1 MSFPKKQAQIQRVT
15 KLYAELNYP
24 KESRFYPELKKQL
37 LSFFETYQDQNGKY
51 AREFTS
57 MTKYERA
64 TTKEAFSRM
73 AKIFSDTDNRG
84 NHFWPSDPSSPYRN
98 GLDFSVPV
106 DSSRILSYLG
116 QLFYRRSRHLRE
128 YDSTKSKKTTD
139 SPDSLDEDEPS
150 PSFTGSTLQPDGPQN
165 KDTNLPP
172 DSPAAR
178 FETSESRPFQPHLDE
193 PEQSTTAPLNVAD
206 TVNTPAASRRSGN
219 ATDFRGE
226 YVDPPS
232 IIDLINTPSTFTST
246 RHGNGGAQKQSGK
259 RTRGTESL
267 TPSKKKT
274 PAGKAGAGSHT
285 SPEGTRWSSRNRTKR
300 VKEGFVYGSDVD
312 AEVAAAVRRDQ
323 EEHEARNAQRSEQH
337 AANKYTVI
345 PTIEGPSASGQNA
358 PEAPMHS
365 SPEHTEPAQQGI
377 PKVPPKVAKVV
388 DITTKVILSAGRLT
402 REVPW
407 QSESIVARMNLTQF
421 VDEITKLLD
430 LKEGGFTIKG
440 FKLTL
445 RILDAERKRHES
457 EVPLGREDLFDSWKR
472 TGTALTATAVK
483 RRKQTE
489 QIVALLPVS
498 IEIIVHAEGQEV
510 ESATE
515 DELDLDVWN

>member
-37 LSFFETYQDQNGKY
+37 LLFFETYQDQNGKH

-64 TTKEAFSRM
+64 PTKEAFSRM
-73 AKIFSDTDNRG
+73 AKIFSNTENRG

-98 GLDFSVPV
+98 GLDFSIPL
-106 DSSRILSYLG
+106 DSSRCENQNGPHHFRSSNFVQQDLDLLG
-116 QLFYRRSRHLRE
+116 PALLPQVPALI
-128 YDSTKSKKTTD
+128 
-139 SPDSLDEDEPS
+139 PDSLDEDEPS
-150 PSFTGSTLQPDGPQN
+150 SGFSV
-165 KDTNLPP
+165 
-172 DSPAAR
+172 AAR
-178 FETSESRPFQPHLDE
+178 FETSESRPFHSHLDE
-193 PEQSTTAPLNVAD
+193 PEQGTTTPLNAADAGNTTTASL
-206 TVNTPAASRRSGN
+206 RSGN
-219 ATDFRGE
+219 TTDFRGE
-226 YVDPPS
+226 HVDPPS
-232 IIDLINTPSTFTST
+232 IVDLINTPPASSSTGP
-246 RHGNGGAQKQSGK
+246 GNGGTERQPGK

-267 TPSKKKT
+267 TPNKKKT
-274 PAGKAGAGSHT
+274 PAGKAGTGSHT
-285 SPEGTRWSSRNRTKR
+285 SPEGTRWSSRIRTKR
-300 VKEGFVYGSDVD
+300 VKEGFIYGSDVD
-312 AEVAAAVRRDQ
+312 AEVTAAMRRDQ
-323 EEHEARNAQRSEQH
+323 EEHKARNAQQSEQH
-337 AANKYTVI
+337 AANKYTVV

-365 SPEHTEPAQQGI
+365 SSEHTEPAQQSI
-377 PKVPPKVAKVV
+377 PKNPPKAAKVV
-388 DITTKVILSAGRLT
+388 DITTKVVLSAGRLT

-430 LKEGGFTIKG
+430 FKEGGFTIKG

-472 TGTALTATAVK
+472 TGTALTTRAVK
-483 RRKQTE
+483 RRKQPEET
-489 QIVALLPVS
+489 ALLPVTM
-498 IEIIVHAEGQEV
+498 EIIVHAEGQEV

-515 DELDLDVWN
+515 DELDLEV

>member
-37 LSFFETYQDQNGKY
+37 LLFFETYQDQNGKH

-64 TTKEAFSRM
+64 PTKEAFSRM
-73 AKIFSDTDNRG
+73 AKIFSNTENRG

-98 GLDFSVPV
+98 GLDFSIPL
-106 DSSRILSYLG
+106 DSSS
-116 QLFYRRSRHLRE
+116 
-128 YDSTKSKKTTD
+128 
-139 SPDSLDEDEPS
+139 
-150 PSFTGSTLQPDGPQN
+150 
-165 KDTNLPP
+165 
-172 DSPAAR
+172 AAR
-178 FETSESRPFQPHLDE
+178 FETSESRPFHSHLDE
-193 PEQSTTAPLNVAD
+193 PEQGTTTPLNAADAGNTTTASL
-206 TVNTPAASRRSGN
+206 RSGN
-219 ATDFRGE
+219 TTDFRGE
-226 YVDPPS
+226 HVDPPS
-232 IIDLINTPSTFTST
+232 IVDLINTPPASSSTGP
-246 RHGNGGAQKQSGK
+246 GNGGTERQPGK

-267 TPSKKKT
+267 TPNKKKT
-274 PAGKAGAGSHT
+274 PAGKAGTGSHT
-285 SPEGTRWSSRNRTKR
+285 SPEGTRWSSRIRTKR
-300 VKEGFVYGSDVD
+300 VKEGFIYGSDVD
-312 AEVAAAVRRDQ
+312 AEVTAAMRRDQ
-323 EEHEARNAQRSEQH
+323 EEHKARNAQQSEQH
-337 AANKYTVI
+337 AANKYTVV

-365 SPEHTEPAQQGI
+365 SSEHTEPAQQSI
-377 PKVPPKVAKVV
+377 PKNPPKAAKVV
-388 DITTKVILSAGRLT
+388 DITTKVVLSAGRLT

-430 LKEGGFTIKG
+430 FKEGGFTIKG

-472 TGTALTATAVK
+472 TGTALTTRAVK
-483 RRKQTE
+483 RRKQPEET
-489 QIVALLPVS
+489 ALLPVTM
-498 IEIIVHAEGQEV
+498 EIIVHAEGQEV

-515 DELDLDVWN
+515 DELDLEV

>member
-37 LSFFETYQDQNGKY
+37 LLFFETYQDQNGKH

-64 TTKEAFSRM
+64 ATKEAFSRM
-73 AKIFSDTDNRG
+73 AEIFSNTENRG

-98 GLDFSVPV
+98 GLDFSIPL

-128 YDSTKSKKTTD
+128 YDSTKSKKRTE
-139 SPDSLDEDEPS
+139 SPESLDEDEPS
-150 PSFTGSTLQPDGPQN
+150 PGFSGSVFQFDGLQN
-165 KDTNLPP
+165 MDTSLPP
-172 DSPAAR
+172 DSAAR
-178 FETSESRPFQPHLDE
+178 FETSESRPFHSHLDE
-193 PEQSTTAPLNVAD
+193 PEQGTTTPLNAADAGNTTTASL
-206 TVNTPAASRRSGN
+206 RSGN
-219 ATDFRGE
+219 TTDFRGE
-226 YVDPPS
+226 HVDPPS
-232 IIDLINTPSTFTST
+232 IIDLINTPPASSSTGP
-246 RHGNGGAQKQSGK
+246 GNGGTERQPGK

-267 TPSKKKT
+267 TPNKKKT
-274 PAGKAGAGSHT
+274 PAGKAGTGSHT

-300 VKEGFVYGSDVD
+300 VKEGFIYGSDVD
-312 AEVAAAVRRDQ
+312 AEVTAAMRWDQ
-323 EEHEARNAQRSEQH
+323 EEHEARNAQQSEQH
-337 AANKYTVI
+337 AANKHTVV

-365 SPEHTEPAQQGI
+365 SSEHTKPAQQSI
-377 PKVPPKVAKVV
+377 PKNPPQAAKVV

-472 TGTALTATAVK
+472 TGTALTTRAVK

-489 QIVALLPVS
+489 ETALLPVT

-515 DELDLDVWN
+515 DELDLEVWS